1 MKRLLL
7 ILAACL
13 LLLTLACAK
22 APASEPEETP
32 AVSVPETIDVKLTLP
47 LGTRDDVTKA
57 LPAYTA
63 GFSARSGDALT
74 FSVSSADP
82 AVAEAILSDDGTL
95 FVIAHGTGETKLSV
109 KATTASGKEAAS
121 TVSVTVRDARRM
133 LVLITLG
140 VLSAVLLALLGK
152 PSAKK
157 PEPVPAAAEAP
168 DNTENDKP
176 ERS

>member
-1 MKRLLL
+1 MKRFLP

-13 LLLTLACAK
+13 LLLTLACAS
-22 APASEPEETP
+22 APEGTAPEAP
-32 AVSVPETIDVKLTLP
+32 AVSVPETVDVKLTLP

-74 FSVSSADP
+74 FSAVSADP

-95 FVIAHGTGETKLSV
+95 HVIAHGTGETKLYV
-109 KATTASGKEAAS
+109 KAVTATGSEAES

-140 VLSAVLLALLGK
+140 VLSVILLALLGK

-157 PEPVPAAAEAP
+157 PAPAPAAAEAP
-168 DNTENDKP
+168 GNAENDKP